1 MKTTI
6 LITLIVATFAQV
18 ASAKECTQMEAYAAE
33 SATAYLD
40 SWKNVKLAFK
50 SFGHCDDGAIG
61 EGFDEAISLL
71 WANQWRKLPEM
82 LEHTKDNKEFKEFIY
97 KRIWSETVPLERW
110 KKIVKKAQKEC
121 PSGGKEFCAEIVNED
136 KPTSNTPL
144 EPSR

>member
-1 MKTTI
+1 M
-6 LITLIVATFAQV
+6 
-18 ASAKECTQMEAYAAE
+18 
-33 SATAYLD
+33 TAYLD

-82 LEHTKDNKEFKEFIY
+82 LEYTKDNKEFKAFIY

-121 PSGGKEFCAEIVNED
+121 PSGGKEFCAEIVRAD
-136 KPTSNTPL
+136 KSTSNTPL